1 MSQYPPGGT
10 PGYPPPPNY
19 PPGMPPGMG
28 GQGYSMPA
36 STRTSGAAIT
46 SLVCGLLGCV
56 PFVTGLVAVITGIIG
71 ISATG
76 NPAVRG
82 RGMAIAGLI
91 LGLLSI
97 GGWLAFGGGMM
108 AMMHGAK
115 PQRDFARAYVT
126 HLAAG
131 NVDQCVADSTS
142 HVTRD
147 QLTADSQQ
155 MQAWGALQ
163 DTLIFGFNINNQAGQ
178 VSGSVSGVC
187 TFANGKHQFL
197 MMVAKDQSGQ
207 LKADS
212 FLWQN

>member
-19 PPGMPPGMG
+19 PPGMPPGMPPG
-28 GQGYSMPA
+28 FAGQGYSMPA

-97 GGWLAFGGGMM
+97 GGWL
-108 AMMHGAK
+108 
-115 PQRDFARAYVT
+115 
-126 HLAAG
+126 
-131 NVDQCVADSTS
+131 
-142 HVTRD
+142 
-147 QLTADSQQ
+147 
-155 MQAWGALQ
+155 
-163 DTLIFGFNINNQAGQ
+163 
-178 VSGSVSGVC
+178 
-187 TFANGKHQFL
+187 
-197 MMVAKDQSGQ
+197 
-207 LKADS
+207 
-212 FLWQN
+212 